1 MNPSSTSSPRAGSMI
16 DQALEYQVKLGFI
29 YNFTKFVEWPERA
42 FRNADAPLSIGIVG
56 GDPFS
61 AALEAERETRKVGSH
76 PIEVRTLRPGDTIG
90 ECQIVFIADAAK
102 DQAADIVPRL
112 EGSNTLTVGET
123 EGFGRQGGAINFT
136 LVGKKLQLEI
146 NPRAAE
152 RAGLISSWSFLPT

>member
-61 AALEAERETRKVGSH
+61 AELEAELETR
-76 PIEVRTLRPGDTIG
+76 PRRPGDTIG

-102 DQAADIVPRL
+102 DQAADIVARL

-123 EGFGRQGGAINFT
+123 EGFGMQGGAINFT

-152 RAGLISSWSFLPT
+152 RAGLKISSKLLNIATIVRQR